1 MSQKPSYIYVVFTQD
16 GFNTVIGAFS
26 TYARAAAYMASND
39 DKDLYVQALMIDELP
54 KIDSVVYK
62 MGA

>member
-26 TYARAAAYMASND
+26 TKARALAYIQSSED
-39 DKDLYVQALMIDELP
+39 DLYVKEYMESEELP
-54 KIDSVVYK
+54 KIESVVYK

>member
-26 TYARAAAYMASND
+26 TKARALAYIQSSEE
-39 DKDLYVQALMIDELP
+39 DLYVKDLMIDELP
-54 KIDSVVYK
+54 KIESVVYK